1 MNQPLHLDLND
12 PEDQKV
18 ALGHLLALADEGE
31 IQFDEVDALKER
43 LIDKAENISAKLEA
57 MLKTDYLA
65 ALSERDQKKA
75 RHRFKAQCKQ
85 LESKLNVLLT
95 AIEGFQLHSY

>member
-1 MNQPLHLDLND
+1 MKPLPLNLDN

-31 IQFDEVDALKER
+31 VKLDEVDVLKER
-43 LIDKAENISAKLEA
+43 LIDKAESISARLEA

-65 ALSERDQKKA
+65 SLSERDQYKA
-75 RHRFKAQCKQ
+75 RHRYKAQCKQ
-85 LESKLNVLLT
+85 LEAKLNALLS